1 MQGWRQVRCTY
12 ICTLSAASR
21 PSNDL
26 YLAAAHGTEIVL
38 KMSGWSGRS
47 GGYIHVRTATRCDA
61 MADGR
66 YVSMYRQFSSK
77 RKIWFRQQQRNN
89 NSHDFMIPVIRH
101 WRYRWALD
109 L

>member
-38 KMSGWSGRS
+38 KMSGWSG
-47 GGYIHVRTATRCDA
+47 GGGAAEATHGWRCELG
-61 MADGR
+61 MADGGD
-66 YVSMYRQFSSK
+66 VSMYRQFTSK
-77 RKIWFRQQQRNN
+77 RKIWFTQQQH
-89 NSHDFMIPVIRH
+89 SSGTTLVMIS
-101 WRYRWALD
+101 AEQQ
-109 L
+109 

>member
-38 KMSGWSGRS
+38 KNEWLERWSAVAERAIAWLAAG
-47 GGYIHVRTATRCDA
+47 
-61 MADGR
+61 ADGGD
-66 YVSMYRQFSSK
+66 VSTT
-77 RKIWFRQQQRNN
+77 
-89 NSHDFMIPVIRH
+89 
-101 WRYRWALD
+101 
-109 L
+109 